1 MHFEYISRRQ
11 ADGAGRQRPPLPIR
25 ETLEYRRWQKDAFER
40 AQRLHATH
48 RFDLAHHLRSNTF
61 RTPGLLWKLDC
72 PFIWGPMGGS
82 SGVPSVLTQGLPLRR
97 RIEYTIKSALNA
109 VQFCG
114 SPTVRR
120 AVDKAA
126 VIFTQTSADRQ
137 NLQRIYRKDSTLLH
151 EQAAD
156 RAGGTVHRY
165 DGERDLNVAWIGR
178 CIAGKA
184 METLLYAAANA
195 HQPRRLRLHLVG
207 DGPEQARWKA
217 LAESLG
223 LESQCVWYGWVDHTR
238 ANNILNTC
246 DLLAFTSVFEGT
258 PATIMK
264 AMALGVPI
272 VCLKLFGM
280 GDVVDSGCG
289 FPVPVGTPAEVVGGF
304 THALDAVR
312 ADPGIIEIGRAH
324 V

>member
-1 MHFEYISRRQ
+1 M
-11 ADGAGRQRPPLPIR
+11 
-25 ETLEYRRWQKDAFER
+25 
-40 AQRLHATH
+40 
-48 RFDLAHHLRSNTF
+48 
-61 RTPGLLWKLDC
+61 
-72 PFIWGPMGGS
+72 
-82 SGVPSVLTQGLPLRR
+82 
-97 RIEYTIKSALNA
+97 
-109 VQFCG
+109 
-114 SPTVRR
+114 
-120 AVDKAA
+120 
-126 VIFTQTSADRQ
+126 
-137 NLQRIYRKDSTLLH
+137 
-151 EQAAD
+151 
-156 RAGGTVHRY
+156 
-165 DGERDLNVAWIGR
+165 NVAWIGR

-272 VCLKLFGM
+272 VCLKLFVM

-312 ADPGIIEIGRAH
+312 ADPGIIERLSKGAMHRASFFTWNRTADTIRNAYYQCLRG
-324 V
+324 VFAERDEAPRKRLNAELTAV